1 MDFVDKN
8 IEKYVEALSDK
19 ESPLLKEINEYTFR
33 NIHQPRMLS
42 GHLQGRILSFIS
54 QIKKPK
60 NILEIGTYTGYSA
73 LCLAEGLSTDGKLI
87 TIDKDKSLYSI
98 VGDFF
103 SRSKYAN
110 QIDRKIGEALNLIPE
125 IKLKFD
131 LVFIDADKKNYK
143 NYFNQVFDMLNVG
156 GVIIV
161 DNVLWNGKVTDLDK
175 NHNDKITVYM
185 NEFNEYIK
193 KNKKVSK
200 LILPVRDGLT
210 IIIKNEN

>member
-73 LCLAEGLSTDGKLI
+73 LCLAEGLSTDGKLV
-87 TIDKDKSLYSI
+87 TIDKDKSLDSI

-103 SRSKYAN
+103 SRSKYC
-110 QIDRKIGEALNLIPE
+110 LLYTSP
-125 IKLKFD
+125 
-131 LVFIDADKKNYK
+131 
-143 NYFNQVFDMLNVG
+143 
-156 GVIIV
+156 
-161 DNVLWNGKVTDLDK
+161 
-175 NHNDKITVYM
+175 
-185 NEFNEYIK
+185 
-193 KNKKVSK
+193 S
-200 LILPVRDGLT
+200 PRD
-210 IIIKNEN
+210 

>member
-54 QIKKPK
+54 RIKKPK

-193 KNKKVSK
+193 NNKKVSK

>member
-8 IEKYVEALSDK
+8 IEKYVEALSDN
-19 ESPLLKEINEYTFR
+19 ESPLLKEISEYTLR

-73 LCLAEGLSTDGKLI
+73 LCLAEGLSADGKLI

-193 KNKKVSK
+193 NNKKVSK

>member
-87 TIDKDKSLYSI
+87 TIDKDKSLSSI
-98 VGDFF
+98 VSDFF

-161 DNVLWNGKVTDLDK
+161 DNVLWNGKVTDLEK

>member
-1 MDFVDKN
+1 
-8 IEKYVEALSDK
+8 
-19 ESPLLKEINEYTFR
+19 
-33 NIHQPRMLS
+33 MLS

-54 QIKKPK
+54 KIKHPK

-73 LCLAEGLSTDGKLI
+73 LCLAEGLAEGGKLI
-87 TIDKDKSLYSI
+87 TIDRDKSLHDR
-98 VGDFF
+98 VHEFF
-103 SRSKYAN
+103 KRSDYAKN
-110 QIDRKIGEALNLIPE
+110 IQQLIGEALNLIPE

-185 NEFNEYIK
+185 NEFNKYIK
-193 KNKKVSK
+193 NNKKVSK

>member
-87 TIDKDKSLYSI
+87 TIDKDKSLNSI

-193 KNKKVSK
+193 NNKKVSK
-200 LILPVRDGLT
+200 LILPIRDGLT

>member
-19 ESPLLKEINEYTFR
+19 ESPLLKEINEFTFR

-110 QIDRKIGEALNLIPE
+110 QIDQKIGEALNLIPE

-193 KNKKVSK
+193 NNKKVSK

>member
-87 TIDKDKSLYSI
+87 TIDKDKSLDSI

-193 KNKKVSK
+193 NNKKVSK
-200 LILPVRDGLT
+200 LILPIRDGLT

>member
-8 IEKYVEALSDK
+8 IEKYVEALSDN
-19 ESPLLKEINEYTFR
+19 ESPLLKEISEYTLR

-161 DNVLWNGKVTDLDK
+161 DNVLWNGKVTDLEK

>member
-19 ESPLLKEINEYTFR
+19 EPPLLKEINEYTFR

-87 TIDKDKSLYSI
+87 TIDKDKSLHSI

-103 SRSKYAN
+103 SRSKYSH

-143 NYFNQVFDMLNVG
+143 NYFNQVFDILNVG

-161 DNVLWNGKVTDLDK
+161 DNVLWNSKVTDLEK

-193 KNKKVSK
+193 NNKKVSK

>member
-73 LCLAEGLSTDGKLI
+73 LCLAEGLSTDGKLV

-161 DNVLWNGKVTDLDK
+161 DNVLWNGKVTDLEK